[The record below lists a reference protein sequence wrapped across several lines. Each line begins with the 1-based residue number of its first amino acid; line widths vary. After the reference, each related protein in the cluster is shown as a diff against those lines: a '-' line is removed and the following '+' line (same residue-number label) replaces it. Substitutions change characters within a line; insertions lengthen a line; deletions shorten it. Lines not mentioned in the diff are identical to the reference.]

1 MAPQDTLLDE
11 SSAAKYTRG
20 RSSEREYGID
30 LRPAKRKAHVAA
42 EIIVIHAQRES
53 VVGIAHTD
61 AERSREHEFG
71 ASLRLNDLSIDVS
84 EIGRD
89 VAAAGVN
96 QQARVQ

>member
-1 MAPQDTLLDE
+1 
-11 SSAAKYTRG
+11 
-20 RSSEREYGID
+20 
-30 LRPAKRKAHVAA
+30 
-42 EIIVIHAQRES
+42 
-53 VVGIAHTD
+53 VGIAHTD